1 MESIKRYIKIF
12 FTEHGDPIKFYAILI
27 VLIIVIVQSLNAIVK
42 NKNNRDNKIVFNT
55 TKVESIDDKEIIKE
69 QKKIIKEFI
78 KNCQDNKIDE
88 AYEMLSAECVKE
100 HYQTKEKFYEEY
112 YKKMFSIN
120 KDIDIEYIS
129 EDTYEIKFYE
139 SILESGRI
147 EDRKYISNT
156 YKIVKD
162 EENEKIYI
170 NFIKE
175 ISEE

>member
-42 NKNNRDNKIVFNT
+42 NKNNMDNKIVVNT

-112 YKKMFSIN
+112 YKKMFSVN

-129 EDTYEIKFYE
+129 EDTFEIKFYE
-139 SILESGRI
+139 SILESGKI
-147 EDRKYISNT
+147 ENRPYISNIC
-156 YKIVKD
+156 KVLK
-162 EENEKIYI
+162 EEEKLYI
-170 NFIKE
+170 NFNEKKL
-175 ISEE
+175 EE

>member
-27 VLIIVIVQSLNAIVK
+27 VLIIVIVQSLNVIVK
-42 NKNNRDNKIVFNT
+42 NKNNRDNKIVVNT
-55 TKVESIDDKEIIKE
+55 TKVESIDDKEIIKKK
-69 QKKIIKEFI
+69 KKIIKKFI

-88 AYEMLSAECVKE
+88 AYEMLSSECVKE

-147 EDRKYISNT
+147 EDRKYISNI
-156 YKIVKD
+156 YKIVRD
-162 EENEKIYI
+162 EEIEKLYI
-170 NFIKE
+170 NFNE
-175 ISEE
+175 NDLEE

>member
-12 FTEHGDPIKFYAILI
+12 FTEHGDPIKFYTILI

-42 NKNNRDNKIVFNT
+42 NKNNRDNKIVVNT

-69 QKKIIKEFI
+69 QKKIIEEFI

-88 AYEMLSAECVKE
+88 AYEMLSVECVKE

-156 YKIVKD
+156 YKIVID
-162 EENEKIYI
+162 EEIEKLYI
-170 NFIKE
+170 NFNE
-175 ISEE
+175 NDLEE

>member
-1 MESIKRYIKIF
+1 MFSVSHYEELVQKQRV
-12 FTEHGDPIKFYAILI
+12 GILNEI
-27 VLIIVIVQSLNAIVK
+27 EKLN
-42 NKNNRDNKIVFNT
+42 R
-55 TKVESIDDKEIIKE
+55 
-69 QKKIIKEFI
+69 
-78 KNCQDNKIDE
+78 
-88 AYEMLSAECVKE
+88 MLNPNEYVKE
-100 HYQTKEKFYEEY
+100 
-112 YKKMFSIN
+112 
-120 KDIDIEYIS
+120 KDRLQ
-129 EDTYEIKFYE
+129 YEIKFYE

>member
-42 NKNNRDNKIVFNT
+42 NKNNRDNKIVVNT

-112 YKKMFSIN
+112 YKKMFSVN

-129 EDTYEIKFYE
+129 EDTFEIKFYE
-139 SILESGRI
+139 SILESGKI
-147 EDRKYISNT
+147 ENRPYISNIC
-156 YKIVKD
+156 KVLK
-162 EENEKIYI
+162 EEEKLYI
-170 NFIKE
+170 NFNEKKL
-175 ISEE
+175 EE

>member
-27 VLIIVIVQSLNAIVK
+27 VVTIVIVQSLNAIAK
-42 NKNNRDNKIVFNT
+42 NKNNRDNKIVVNT
-55 TKVESIDDKEIIKE
+55 TKVESIEDKETIKE

-78 KNCQDNKIDE
+78 KNCQNNKIDE

-156 YKIVKD
+156 YKIVRD
-162 EENEKIYI
+162 EEIEKLYI
-170 NFIKE
+170 NFNE
-175 ISEE
+175 NDLEE

>member
-27 VLIIVIVQSLNAIVK
+27 VLIIVIVQSLNVIVK
-42 NKNNRDNKIVFNT
+42 NKNNRDNKIVVNT

-69 QKKIIKEFI
+69 QKKIIKKFI

-88 AYEMLSAECVKE
+88 AYEMLSSECVKE

-147 EDRKYISNT
+147 EDRKYISNI
-156 YKIVKD
+156 YKIVRD
-162 EENEKIYI
+162 EEIEKLYI
-170 NFIKE
+170 NFNE
-175 ISEE
+175 NDLEE